1 LNIQKEDK
9 IMQVML
15 NIPDEIPQEMV
26 NKLLRQFENQIQTVK
41 NSILKPSQANN
52 DVDKLTVLRSALIAG
67 ENSGVVENYS
77 LANLLAELD
86 AEELA

>member
-1 LNIQKEDK
+1 
-9 IMQVML
+9 MQVML
-15 NIPDEIPQEMV
+15 NIPDDIPQEIV
-26 NKLLRQFENQIQTVK
+26 NNLLMQFENQIQTAK
-41 NSILKPSQANN
+41 KSLLKLSQDNN

>member
-1 LNIQKEDK
+1 
-9 IMQVML
+9 MQVVL
-15 NIPDEIPQEMV
+15 NIPDEIPQEVV
-26 NKLLRQFENQIQTVK
+26 NKLLMQFENQIQTVK

-52 DVDKLTVLRSALIAG
+52 DVDKLTVLRSALISG

>member
-1 LNIQKEDK
+1 
-9 IMQVML
+9 MQVTL
-15 NIPDEIPQEMV
+15 NIPDDIPQEIV
-26 NKLLRQFENQIQTVK
+26 NNLLMQFENQIQTAK
-41 NSILKPSQANN
+41 KSLLKLSQDNN

>member
-1 LNIQKEDK
+1 
-9 IMQVML
+9 MQITL
-15 NIPDEIPQEMV
+15 NIPDELPQEMIS
-26 NKLLRQFENQIQTVK
+26 KLLIQFENQLQTAK
-41 NSILKPSQANN
+41 KSLLKLSQAND
-52 DVDKLTVLRSALIAG
+52 DVDKLTALRSALIAG